1 MIITVRKETT
11 MKNQNYAQVKYYLC
25 YSTDSSEI
33 RKYEDYA
40 QAFTYAQWVGET
52 TGRTIT
58 VEAVY

>member
-1 MIITVRKETT
+1 
-11 MKNQNYAQVKYYLC
+11 MKKQNYAQVKYYLC

-40 QAFTYAQWVGET
+40 QAFTYAQRVGET

>member
-1 MIITVRKETT
+1 MRDEERT
-11 MKNQNYAQVKYYLC
+11 MKKQNYAQVKYYLC